1 MNENSVCFENL
12 PSEIIEN
19 IFNCDILSFVDLC
32 RISCVSQS
40 LNLIARSN
48 KLWRRKFALT
58 YPASVLL
65 YDPVT
70 TDWKYE
76 FRRRHGCELSIL
88 EKLQEMAIDFYHTE
102 NVSSDQFLNFKFVC
116 SDHPFGLQVIIEDL
130 WQIVTNTDS
139 YHNLTLKY
147 YAKRALR
154 FMRHTYLE
162 TLWHDFLESDKK
174 SLLKGACLLS
184 QWCQPSDVYCTNIV
198 SEHINDIVKLV
209 YEEVKKAHP
218 HHPVLRQKPR
228 LVVNDCGEVL
238 ENSLW
243 EPYLCRMIL
252 ETINEVMFNK
262 LKFSGNSE
270 LFMSPE
276 NNYIDK
282 VLMAKAGYPSTLS
295 VIYATV
301 AAQLGVN
308 CLPVCFPGH
317 FLLKWAE
324 RPYMTGGDSFTYID
338 VHDGGTFKTMDTLTD
353 LTSGYDRLSES
364 WCEAI
369 SPVRVFTTMCWS
381 LVEIARQQD
390 GDGKGLLN
398 LCNALELLSI
408 LTPTDTDH
416 KLLLVRVYMHL
427 CVNMARVINLLQEI
441 TENDPNATGIV
452 SYLYRSAITTLETQR
467 IKSEARKLKCQP
479 RDGLQGVEFA
489 VGMIMKHK
497 KYKYRCVIY
506 GWDVT
511 CAAGKDWI
519 TSMGVYELKYKD
531 QQPFYLVLVDDGTN
545 RYAAQENLECDYE
558 LKPIMHGE
566 IGRYFESF
574 HGTYYFPNEQK
585 LQEYPDDTMVREQVL
600 NVNPQF
606 FCQEKDKA

>member
-58 YPASVLL
+58 Y
-65 YDPVT
+65 
-70 TDWKYE
+70 
-76 FRRRHGCELSIL
+76 
-88 EKLQEMAIDFYHTE
+88 
-102 NVSSDQFLNFKFVC
+102 
-116 SDHPFGLQVIIEDL
+116 
-130 WQIVTNTDS
+130 
-139 YHNLTLKY
+139 HNLTLKY

-174 SLLKGACLLS
+174 SLLKA
-184 QWCQPSDVYCTNIV
+184 I
-198 SEHINDIVKLV
+198 
-209 YEEVKKAHP
+209 
-218 HHPVLRQKPR
+218 
-228 LVVNDCGEVL
+228 
-238 ENSLW
+238 
-243 EPYLCRMIL
+243 
-252 ETINEVMFNK
+252 
-262 LKFSGNSE
+262 
-270 LFMSPE
+270 MSPE

-369 SPVRVFTTMCWS
+369 SPVR
-381 LVEIARQQD
+381 
-390 GDGKGLLN
+390 
-398 LCNALELLSI
+398 
-408 LTPTDTDH
+408 
-416 KLLLVRVYMHL
+416 
-427 CVNMARVINLLQEI
+427 
-441 TENDPNATGIV
+441 
-452 SYLYRSAITTLETQR
+452 
-467 IKSEARKLKCQP
+467 LKCQP